1 MRRLQLDSTSNH
13 RSRRQARWP
22 RWPPPQPQVKVKIIF
37 LLCFQIRPNSRF
49 ENHQISQEGRGDAFS
64 LQGNFCLITKKLL
77 YHITLVILQG
87 NFCLITKKLLYHITL
102 VTFVSSRRSYLS
114 YYFGN
119 FCLITKKLL
128 YHITLVIL
136 QGNFCLNA
144 LKSLYSNH
152 AFLLRRL
159 TFFDDKICRPPTRQN
174 ILFCSC

>member
-64 LQGNFCLITKKLL
+64 
-77 YHITLVILQG
+77 LQG

>member
-1 MRRLQLDSTSNH
+1 MYIFVKLAIFQSFQNNLQKKMRRLQLDSTSNH

-87 NFCLITKKLLYHITL
+87 NFCL
-102 VTFVSSRRSYLS
+102 
-114 YYFGN
+114 
-119 FCLITKKLL
+119 
-128 YHITLVIL
+128 
-136 QGNFCLNA
+136 NA

-152 AFLLRRL
+152 VFLLRRL